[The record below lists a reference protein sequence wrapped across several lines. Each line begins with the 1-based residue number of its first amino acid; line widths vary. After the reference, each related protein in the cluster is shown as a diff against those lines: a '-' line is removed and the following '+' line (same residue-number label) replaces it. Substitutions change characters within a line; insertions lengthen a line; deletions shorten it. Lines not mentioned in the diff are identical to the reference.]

1 MGWKTV
7 VIWWPS
13 STSWSRHRVWK
24 SACIFWMRTLSQA
37 SPTRR
42 ATTRSAMISGLWKT
56 TA

>member
-7 VIWWPS
+7 WIS
-13 STSWSRHRVWK
+13 SARSTSCSRHRVWK

-37 SPTRR
+37 SLTSR
-42 ATTRSAMISGLWKT
+42 AITRSAMIRGLWKT